1 MKTLLML
8 DNRKEELILFLGG
21 WGMDSN
27 PFRHLQS
34 DLYDVCVV
42 YDYHSPNLHLE
53 LPKQYK
59 KIHLIAWSMGVWVAS
74 RLKQQN
80 QLTFHSAIA
89 INGTELPIDDEYGIP
104 VAIYNGTL
112 DHFSDDNR
120 KRFNRRMCND
130 SATFR
135 FFSAHNVERDS
146 ISLREELQSLKDMVE
161 CETPLQK
168 EAINWDKAI
177 IASDD
182 YIFPTAN
189 LLRFWN
195 GKTTVREIIGGHY
208 LFNQWE
214 KWDSILKL

>member
-8 DNRKEELILFLGG
+8 DNQKEELILFLCG

-42 YDYHSPNLHLE
+42 YDYHSPDFRFE

-80 QLTFHSAIA
+80 QLSFDTAIA
-89 INGTELPIDDEYGIP
+89 INGTEQPIDDACGIP

-112 DHFSDDNR
+112 EHFSDDNR

-135 FFSAHNVERDS
+135 FFSANNVERDS
-146 ISLREELQSLKDMVE
+146 ASLREELQSLKEMVE
-161 CETPLQK
+161 CNPPLPKET
-168 EAINWDKAI
+168 INWTKAI

-182 YIFPTAN
+182 FIFPTTN

-195 GKTTVREIIGGHY
+195 EQTAVCEITGGHY